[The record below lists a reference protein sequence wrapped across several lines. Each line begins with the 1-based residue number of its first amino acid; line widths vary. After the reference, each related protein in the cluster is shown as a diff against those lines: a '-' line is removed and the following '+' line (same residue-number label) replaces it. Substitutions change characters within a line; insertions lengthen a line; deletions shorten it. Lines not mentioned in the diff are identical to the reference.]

1 MQLFLGG
8 GAGGMGRRDQG
19 FNFDCIA
26 FEMPT
31 RYPTGDV
38 KQLVKGDSQAGV
50 IHLEVG
56 TI

>member
-1 MQLFLGG
+1 MWGG
-8 GAGGMGRRDQG
+8 RMGRRDQG

-31 RYPTGDV
+31 RYPAGDV
-38 KQLVKGDSQAGV
+38 KQLVKGESQAGV